1 MQQLIIKR
9 QADLVTAAYR
19 ALTTQLREDEQ
30 FARRYPTLNLEPYRM
45 EPTAVGLRVATRR
58 TSSDTED
65 NWDNI
70 RAILL
75 LDQGVVPPGSSRR
88 TLALWKAHEV
98 LATELI
104 PTLIPILPNITRGDL
119 VKLLH
124 DAWPA
129 SRGRHANPMFD
140 ARLVK
145 AASQALAREH
155 PSWGA
160 RAIYADLATCLN
172 VSVRTIANLIRKK

>member
-1 MQQLIIKR
+1 
-9 QADLVTAAYR
+9 
-19 ALTTQLREDEQ
+19 
-30 FARRYPTLNLEPYRM
+30 M

-58 TSSDTED
+58 TSSKRKKYD
-65 NWDNI
+65 WDNI

-145 AASQALAREH
+145 AASRALEREH

-160 RAIYADLATCLN
+160 RAIYADLAACLN